1 MTVPTGPFS
10 KQDRIR
16 SRAEYRA
23 LYGSCKAMHV
33 GCLVFYAAS
42 GDGPRRLGVTVP
54 KKVGG
59 AVVRNRVK
67 RLVREAF
74 RQERGGLPDGCRIV
88 VNARHSA
95 ARLTLAEAMGAFR
108 KVAERLARE
117 GYPQ

>member
-1 MTVPTGPFS
+1 
-10 KQDRIR
+10 
-16 SRAEYRA
+16 
-23 LYGSCKAMHV
+23 MHV

>member
-1 MTVPTGPFS
+1 
-10 KQDRIR
+10 
-16 SRAEYRA
+16 
-23 LYGSCKAMHV
+23 MHV

-74 RQERGGLPDGCRIV
+74 RQERGGLPEGCRIV

-95 ARLTLAEAMGAFR
+95 ARLTLAEATGAFR
-108 KVAERLARE
+108 RVAERLARE